1 MSATTV
7 LPRAPRRLSRR
18 RHRLVA
24 RFVRRPVSAED
35 LLPRPP
41 SDAERDLYFGPQHRW
56 VPALSFVSMLAVLA
70 SISLFIEQRTWA
82 LFLAVPVAVNALG
95 GVISVISSSR
105 RRRSNYAE
113 HRSRVANWMPDV
125 IPSVDVLLPSAGEEL
140 AVLDNTYRAVAA
152 LQWPG
157 DLRVTVLDDSARDE
171 VRGLAHSYG
180 FDYLVRPNRGHLKKA
195 GNLLYGFERTSN
207 DLILVLDADFVPR
220 RDALYELVPY
230 MDDPRNA
237 IVQSPQFFDFH
248 KRMNWVQHGAGA
260 TQVLFYRW
268 VQPSRDKS
276 DAAICVGT
284 SALYRRAALA
294 RVGGFAQIGH
304 SEDVHTGVKLMSVGH
319 RVRYVPTVV
328 TKGLCPDNF
337 DQFVTQQYRWCTG
350 SMSLLFS
357 KAFHKYRFT
366 LMQRL
371 CYWSGFLYFIGTGVN
386 IFAAAIPPVLMGLFA
401 ADAVNPSNYA
411 LLAVAFALR
420 ALIVPAITLGRSNFF
435 SLARI
440 QMTYSFSHGLAL
452 YDQLRRA
459 SDTWVATGA
468 ARRRSRTAVRV
479 GRVAFTWCIA
489 VQIALW
495 AIVLVRGAQYGTN
508 YLPLALLTVMNLWL
522 VFPIIRQARGRKPG
536 RTEVTA

>member
-1 MSATTV
+1 
-7 LPRAPRRLSRR
+7 
-18 RHRLVA
+18 
-24 RFVRRPVSAED
+24 
-35 LLPRPP
+35 
-41 SDAERDLYFGPQHRW
+41 
-56 VPALSFVSMLAVLA
+56 MLAVLA
-70 SISLFIEQRTWA
+70 SISLFIEQRSWA

-125 IPSVDVLLPSAGEEL
+125 IPSVDVLLPSAGEDL
-140 AVLDNTYRAVAA
+140 AVLENTYRAVAA

-171 VRGLAHSYG
+171 VRGLAHSYE

-220 RDALYELVPY
+220 RDALYELAPY

-284 SALYRRAALA
+284 SALYRRAALE

-304 SEDVHTGVKLMSVGH
+304 SEDVHTGVKLMSVGY

-357 KAFHKYRFT
+357 RAFHKYRFT
-366 LMQRL
+366 P
-371 CYWSGFLYFIGTGVN
+371 CSGCAIGPGFCTSS
-386 IFAAAIPPVLMGLFA
+386 A
-401 ADAVNPSNYA
+401 
-411 LLAVAFALR
+411 R
-420 ALIVPAITLGRSNFF
+420 A
-435 SLARI
+435 
-440 QMTYSFSHGLAL
+440 
-452 YDQLRRA
+452 
-459 SDTWVATGA
+459 
-468 ARRRSRTAVRV
+468 
-479 GRVAFTWCIA
+479 
-489 VQIALW
+489 
-495 AIVLVRGAQYGTN
+495 
-508 YLPLALLTVMNLWL
+508 
-522 VFPIIRQARGRKPG
+522 
-536 RTEVTA
+536 